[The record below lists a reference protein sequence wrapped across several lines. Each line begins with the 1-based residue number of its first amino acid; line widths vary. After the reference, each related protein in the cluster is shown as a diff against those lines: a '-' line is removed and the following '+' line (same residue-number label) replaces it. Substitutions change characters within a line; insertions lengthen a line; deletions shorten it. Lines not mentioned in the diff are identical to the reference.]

1 MRIGIDIDDTLAESD
16 MVMFDLAQK
25 YEIEELGKEIPV
37 LNRGNNTGHIY
48 LKELFHWSE
57 KEEWDFWDEYYAEF
71 LKQVRPKTLAKE
83 YIEKLKQEGHSIFL
97 ITARFHDPKLQPVD
111 EITKDWAKRYQ
122 IPYDKLIVDATN
134 KLEVCIA
141 NQIDI
146 MIDDSI
152 RNCIKIAEYGI
163 PTLLMDTKNNCRVE
177 VQNKN
182 MKRIYSWPHIYQEI
196 TKIQGG
202 K

>member
-25 YEIEELGKEIPV
+25 YQIEELKKEIPI
-37 LNRGNNTGHIY
+37 LDRGSNTGHIY
-48 LKELFHWSE
+48 LKELFQWSD
-57 KEEWDFWDEYYAEF
+57 KEEWDFWDEYYADF
-71 LKQVRPKTLAKE
+71 LQQVRPKTLAKE
-83 YIEKLKQEGHSIFL
+83 YLERLKQDGHTIFL
-97 ITARFHDPKLQPVD
+97 ITARFHDPKLKPVD
-111 EITKDWAKRYQ
+111 EITKEWIQKYQ
-122 IPYDKLIVDATN
+122 IPCDTLIVDAVN
-134 KLEVCIA
+134 KMEICMS

-146 MIDDSI
+146 MIDDSVN
-152 RNCIKIAEYGI
+152 NCIKIAECGI
-163 PTLLMDTKNNCRVE
+163 QTLLMDTKNNCRVE

-182 MKRIYSWPHIYQEI
+182 IKRIYSWPHIYQEI